1 MIKLNKGFKKK
12 NKFKVEFTKRNF
24 LKSKKIV
31 VLSY

>member
-1 MIKLNKGFKKK
+1 MVNLNKGCKKK
-12 NKFKVEFTKRNF
+12 IKFKVEFTKRNF

>member
-1 MIKLNKGFKKK
+1 MIRLNKGFKKK
-12 NKFKVEFTKRNF
+12 IKFKVEFTKRNF